1 MASLDDILTTQKNGV
16 VAVNALNQTT
26 INQIGAVT
34 SVTINAPTVIFVGSG
49 RLVNFSVVEAGT
61 NVGAAYNATSFSGL
75 SPATPTSSQLCVI
88 PNTTGIYPASL
99 LFTSGLTV
107 YPGSGQYV
115 NVTYSIG

>member
-34 SVTINAPTVIFVGSG
+34 SITIDAPTVIFIGSG
-49 RLVNFSVVEAGT
+49 RIVNFSVVAGGT
-61 NVGAAYNATSFSGL
+61 GEGAIYNSTSITGL
-75 SPATPTSSQLCVI
+75 SPSTPTSSQLCVI
-88 PNTTGIYPASL
+88 PTTTGIFAANL
-99 LFTSGLTV
+99 LFTSGLAV
-107 YPGSGQYV
+107 VPGSGQFV

>member
-34 SVTINAPTVIFVGSG
+34 SITVSAPTVIFVGSG
-49 RLVNFSVVEAGT
+49 RLVNFSVIEAGT
-61 NVGAAYNATSFSGL
+61 NVGGVYNATEYGGL
-75 SPATPTSSQLCVI
+75 SPAIPATSQLCVI
-88 PNTTGIYPASL
+88 PTTVGIYPAGL

>member
-34 SVTINAPTVIFVGSG
+34 SMTIDAPTVIFVGSG
-49 RLVNFSVVEAGT
+49 RLVNFAVIAAGS
-61 NVGAAYNATSFSGL
+61 NDGGIYNATATAGL
-75 SPATPTSSQLCVI
+75 APSTPVSSQLCVI
-88 PNTTGIYPASL
+88 PTTVGIFAAGL

-107 YPGSGQYV
+107 VPGSGQFV

>member
-34 SVTINAPTVIFVGSG
+34 SVSFTNPTVVFVGSG
-49 RLVNFSVVEAGT
+49 RVVNCSVISSTGV
-61 NVGAAYNATSFSGL
+61 VGAIYNATATTGL
-75 SPATPTSSQLCVI
+75 DPATPVTSQLFVI
-88 PNTTGIYPASL
+88 PAETGVFPVNL
-99 LFTSGLTV
+99 LFTDGLTV
-107 YPGSGQYV
+107 HPGSGNWV

>member
-16 VAVNALNQTT
+16 VAINALNQTT

-34 SVTINAPTVIFVGSG
+34 SVTLSAPATVFVGSG

-61 NVGAAYNATSFSGL
+61 AVGGIYNATSPDGL
-75 SPATPTSSQLCVI
+75 DPATPVSSQLCSI
-88 PNTTGIYPASL
+88 PTTAGIYPAGL
-99 LFTSGLTV
+99 VFTNGLTV
-107 YPGSGQYV
+107 HPGSGGYV